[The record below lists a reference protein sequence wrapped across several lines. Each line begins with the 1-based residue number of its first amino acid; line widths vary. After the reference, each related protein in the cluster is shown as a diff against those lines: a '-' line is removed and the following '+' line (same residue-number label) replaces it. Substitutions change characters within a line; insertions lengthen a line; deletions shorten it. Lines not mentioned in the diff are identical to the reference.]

1 MRTTQSPNKKTVEKA
16 KCSPFSVRKQVQTDF
31 RMYYNRGDIP
41 IIVQQLASKIQLQ
54 WKLKDRQEIDL
65 HHYLPLFFEGLRET
79 EYPFN
84 AIAEEGVKDLLSDGG
99 GRIVPVIPQLIIP
112 IKTALE
118 TRDEVVICKVLK
130 AIQLLLEAD
139 PLVGPALVPY
149 YRNILPV
156 VNIFFNKNVNIGDK
170 VYYGQRKR
178 QNIGDL
184 ISETL
189 ELMEIKGG
197 ADALINIRYM
207 IPTYSSCQQ

>member
-1 MRTTQSPNKKTVEKA
+1 
-16 KCSPFSVRKQVQTDF
+16 
-31 RMYYNRGDIP
+31 
-41 IIVQQLASKIQLQ
+41 
-54 WKLKDRQEIDL
+54 
-65 HHYLPLFFEGLRET
+65 LFFEGLREI

-112 IKTALE
+112 IKTAFE
-118 TRDEVVICKVLK
+118 TRDEIVIAKVLK
-130 AIQLLLEAD
+130 ALQLLLESD

-207 IPTYSSCQQ
+207 IPTYSSC